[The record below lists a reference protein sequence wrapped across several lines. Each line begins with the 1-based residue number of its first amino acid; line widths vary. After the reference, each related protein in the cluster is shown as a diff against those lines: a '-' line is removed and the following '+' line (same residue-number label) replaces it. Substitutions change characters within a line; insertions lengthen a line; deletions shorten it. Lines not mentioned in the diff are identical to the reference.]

1 MMKLQAPRIAV
12 AAACTTL
19 LLGTAPAAMAQQT
32 KLRVAD
38 SFPTTHWISVN
49 ITKHMMDRVSE
60 MTNKA
65 VEFEYYPAEQLGK
78 AKDLLSLA
86 NSGVADIAY
95 VAPAFVGEK
104 MPLSVVG
111 ELPLPTNTGSACPLT
126 MAYWKIAQP
135 GGVLDKREF
144 APNGVRL
151 LFTIVLP
158 PYQITTK
165 PKFDNLKDISG
176 MKVRTTGAPKELALR
191 KLGAVPV
198 QIPSPE
204 INEAMSRGT
213 VDGALMPIG
222 SIPSYGLETVVRFF
236 TVGENFGSFVAN
248 YVISERKWKTLSP
261 AVQKAFTDL
270 GPELSKRA
278 CEMADREEEAN
289 VKKLQQA
296 GASIVSLNA
305 ADKAALRDMQGSVG
319 TTWAEGLDKRGKPG
333 TEILKAFT
341 GAMPR

>member
-1 MMKLQAPRIAV
+1 MKNNATRAAV
-12 AAACTTL
+12 YCAC
-19 LLGTAPAAMAQQT
+19 AAMILGLASAASAEQV

-49 ITKHMMDRVSE
+49 ITRHMMARVNE

-78 AKDLLSLA
+78 AKDMLSLA

-95 VAPAFVGEK
+95 VAPAFVGDK

-111 ELPLPTNTGSACPLT
+111 ELPLPTNSGSACPLT
-126 MAYWKIAQP
+126 MAYWQIAKP
-135 GGVLDKREF
+135 GGVLDQREF

-158 PYQITTK
+158 PYQMATK
-165 PKFDNLKDISG
+165 PKFTNLKELSG

-198 QIPSPE
+198 LIPSPE

-222 SIPSYGLETVVRFF
+222 SIPSYGLDTIVKFF

-248 YVISERKWKTLSP
+248 YVISERKWKALPP
-261 AVQKAFTDL
+261 AVQKALVDL
-270 GPELSKRA
+270 GPELSKRS
-278 CEMADREEEAN
+278 CEMADREDESN

-296 GASIVSLNA
+296 GAAIVTLTA
-305 ADKAALRDMQGSVG
+305 ADKASLREMQGSVG
-319 TTWAEGLDKRGKPG
+319 ATWAEGLDKRGKAG

-341 GAMPR
+341 GAMPK

>member
-1 MMKLQAPRIAV
+1 MKVKASRLAALG
-12 AAACTTL
+12 AAAAAL
-19 LLGTAPAAMAQQT
+19 AAVMPASAADQI

-49 ITKHMMDRVSE
+49 ITRHMMQRVNE
-60 MTNKA
+60 ITDKA

-111 ELPLPTNTGSACPLT
+111 ELPLPTNSPSACPVT
-126 MAYWKIAQP
+126 MAYWQIAKP
-135 GGVLDKREF
+135 GGVLDQREF

-158 PYQITTK
+158 PYQMATK
-165 PKFDNLKDISG
+165 PKFASLKDVSG

-222 SIPSYGLETVVRFF
+222 SIPSYGLDTVVKHF

-248 YVISERKWKTLSP
+248 YVISERKWKSLP
-261 AVQKAFTDL
+261 ANVQKALTQL
-270 GPELSKRA
+270 GPELSKRG

-296 GASIVSLNA
+296 GAQIVTLTGT
-305 ADKAALRDMQGSVG
+305 DKSALREMQNGVGSS
-319 TTWAEGLDKRGKPG
+319 WAEALDKRGKPG

-341 GAMPR
+341 AAIPK

>member
-1 MMKLQAPRIAV
+1 MNLKPLRL
-12 AAACTTL
+12 AAACTCALATL
-19 LLGTAPAAMAQQT
+19 AAAPAANAEPI

-38 SFPTTHWISVN
+38 SFPTTHWVSVN
-49 ITKHMMDRVSE
+49 ITRHMMDRVTE

-86 NSGVADIAY
+86 NSGVADISY

-111 ELPLPTNTGSACPLT
+111 ELPLPTNSGSSCPLT

-135 GGVLDKREF
+135 GGILDKREF

-151 LFTIVLP
+151 PFTIGLP

-165 PKFDNLKDISG
+165 PKFAGLKEISG

-222 SIPSYGLETVVRFF
+222 SIPSYGLDTVVKHF

-248 YVISERKWKTLSP
+248 YVISERKWKTLPSN
-261 AVQKAFTDL
+261 VQKALQEL
-270 GPELSKRA
+270 GPELSKRG

-296 GASIVSLNA
+296 GATIVSLNA
-305 ADKAALRDMQGSVG
+305 ADKAALKEMQRSVG
-319 TTWAEGLDKRGKPG
+319 SAWAEGLDKRGKPG

>member
-1 MMKLQAPRIAV
+1 MNFQATRIALACGF
-12 AAACTTL
+12 AAAL
-19 LLGTAPAAMAQQT
+19 AAGSPAASAQQV

-49 ITKHMMDRVSE
+49 ITRHMMARVNE

-86 NSGVADIAY
+86 NSGVSDISY

-111 ELPLPTNTGSACPLT
+111 ELPLPTNSGSSCPLT
-126 MAYWKIAQP
+126 TAYWSIAKP
-135 GGVLDKREF
+135 GGVLDQREF

-158 PYQITTK
+158 PYQMTTK
-165 PKFDNLKDISG
+165 PKFATLKEVSG
-176 MKVRTTGAPKELALR
+176 MKVRTTGAAKELALR

-222 SIPSYGLETVVRFF
+222 SIPSYGLDTVVKYF

-248 YVISERKWKTLSP
+248 YVISERKWKTLP
-261 AVQKAFTDL
+261 PNVQKALTDL
-270 GPELSKRA
+270 GPELSKRG
-278 CEMADREEEAN
+278 CEMADHEEEAN

-305 ADKAALRDMQGSVG
+305 ADKAALREMQGSVG
-319 TTWAEGLDKRGKPG
+319 AAWAEGLDKRGKPG

-341 GAMPR
+341 AAMPK

>member
-1 MMKLQAPRIAV
+1 MNFKLSRT
-12 AAACTTL
+12 AAACCFGL
-19 LLGTAPAAMAQQT
+19 AFAGLAPPASAQQV

-49 ITKHMMDRVSE
+49 ITRYMMDRVKE
-60 MTNKA
+60 MTSQA

-95 VAPAFVGEK
+95 VAPGFVGEK

-111 ELPLPTNTGSACPLT
+111 ELPLPSNSGSSCPLT

-165 PKFDNLKDISG
+165 PKFASLEDIKG
-176 MKVRTTGAPKELALR
+176 MKVRTSGAPKELALR

-222 SIPSYGLETVVRFF
+222 SIPSYGLDTVVKYF

-248 YVISERKWKTLSP
+248 YVISERKWKTLP
-261 AVQKAFTDL
+261 ANVQKALTDL
-270 GPELSKRA
+270 GPELSRRG
-278 CEMADREEEAN
+278 CEMADREEAMN
-289 VKKLQQA
+289 VKKLQDA
-296 GASIVSLNA
+296 GAAIVTLSA
-305 ADKAALRDMQGSVG
+305 ADKAALREMQGSVASA
-319 TTWAEGLDKRGKPG
+319 WAEGLDKRGKPG
-333 TEILKAFT
+333 AEILKAFT
-341 GAMPR
+341 SAMPR

>member
-1 MMKLQAPRIAV
+1 MRQTGKF
-12 AAACTTL
+12 TL
-19 LLGTAPAAMAQQT
+19 MGLSAAMLFCVSQPSAAEPL

-38 SFPTTHWISVN
+38 SFPVNHWISVN
-49 ITKHMMDRVSE
+49 ITKYMLQRVTE
-60 MTNKA
+60 LTNKQ

-86 NSGVADIAY
+86 NSGVADITY
-95 VAPAFVGEK
+95 VAPAFVGDK

-111 ELPLPTNTGSACPLT
+111 ELPLPTNTASSCPLT

-135 GGVLDKREF
+135 GGVLDKSEF

-158 PYQITTK
+158 PYQLATR
-165 PKFDNLKDISG
+165 PKFTSIKDIGG
-176 MKVRTTGAPKELALR
+176 MKVRTTGAPKELALK

-204 INEAMSRGT
+204 INEAMTRGT

-222 SIPSYGLETVVRFF
+222 SIPSYGLDTVVKYF

-248 YVISERKWKTLSP
+248 YVISEKRWKTLP
-261 AVQKAFTDL
+261 PNVQKAFTDL

-278 CEMADREEEAN
+278 CEFADREEEGN
-289 VKKLQQA
+289 VKKLEQA
-296 GASIVSLNA
+296 GASIVKLPA
-305 ADKAALRDMQGSVG
+305 ADKAVLSEMQGSVG
-319 TTWAEGLDKRGKPG
+319 QSWAEGLDRRGKPG
-333 TEILKAFT
+333 STILKAYT
-341 GAMPR
+341 AAMH

>member
-1 MMKLQAPRIAV
+1 MKFKSTSLAIACGLASAMV
-12 AAACTTL
+12 V
-19 LLGTAPAAMAQQT
+19 TAPAANAQQV

-49 ITKHMMDRVSE
+49 ITRHMMARVNE

-86 NSGVADIAY
+86 NSGVSDISY

-111 ELPLPTNTGSACPLT
+111 ELPLPTNSGSSCPLT
-126 MAYWKIAQP
+126 MAYWKITQP
-135 GGVLDKREF
+135 GGILDQREF

-158 PYQITTK
+158 PYQMATK
-165 PKFDNLKDISG
+165 PKFASLKDISG

-222 SIPSYGLETVVRFF
+222 SIPSYGLDTIVRHF

-248 YVISERKWKTLSP
+248 YVISERKWKTLP
-261 AVQKAFTDL
+261 PNVKKALTDL
-270 GPELSKRA
+270 GPELSKRG
-278 CEMADREEEAN
+278 CEMADHEEEVN

-296 GASIVSLNA
+296 GATIVSLSS

-319 TTWAEGLDKRGKPG
+319 SSWAEALDKRGKPG

-341 GAMPR
+341 GAMPK

>member
-1 MMKLQAPRIAV
+1 MRQTGKYAS
-12 AAACTTL
+12 
-19 LLGTAPAAMAQQT
+19 LGISAAMLLCVSQPSAAQQL

-49 ITKHMMDRVSE
+49 ITKYMMQRVTE
-60 MTNKA
+60 LTNKS

-86 NSGVADIAY
+86 TSGVADITY
-95 VAPAFVGEK
+95 VAPAFVGDK

-111 ELPLPTNTGSACPLT
+111 ELPLPSNTASSCPLT

-135 GGVLDKREF
+135 GGALDKAEF

-158 PYQITTK
+158 PYQLATK
-165 PKFDNLKDISG
+165 PKFSSVKDISG
-176 MKVRTTGAPKELALR
+176 MKVRTSGAPKELALK

-222 SIPSYGLETVVRFF
+222 SIPSYGLDTVVKYF

-248 YVISERKWKTLSP
+248 YVISERKWKTLP
-261 AVQKAFTDL
+261 PNVQKAFTDL
-270 GPELSKRA
+270 GPELSKRG
-278 CEMADREEEAN
+278 CEMADSEEEGN
-289 VKKLQQA
+289 VKKLEQA
-296 GASIVSLNA
+296 GASIVKLPA
-305 ADKAALRDMQGSVG
+305 ADKAALTEMQGSVG
-319 TTWAEGLDKRGKPG
+319 KDWADGLDRRGKPG
-333 TEILKAFT
+333 SAILKAYT
-341 GAMPR
+341 SALQ

>member
-1 MMKLQAPRIAV
+1 MKHQALRT
-12 AAACTTL
+12 AAACGL
-19 LLGTAPAAMAQQT
+19 AAAFAAGAPAAGAQPV
-32 KLRVAD
+32 KLKVAD

-49 ITKHMMDRVSE
+49 ITRHMMARAKE
-60 MTNKA
+60 MTNGA
-65 VEFEYYPAEQLGK
+65 VDFEYYPAEQLGK

-86 NSGVADIAY
+86 NSGVSDISY

-111 ELPLPTNTGSACPLT
+111 ELPLPTNSGSSCPLT

-135 GGVLDKREF
+135 GGILDKREF

-165 PKFDNLKDISG
+165 PNFASIKDISG

-222 SIPSYGLETVVRFF
+222 SIPSYGLDTVVKHF

-248 YVISERKWKTLSP
+248 YVISERRWKTLP
-261 AVQKAFTDL
+261 PNVQKALTEL
-270 GPELSKRA
+270 GPELSKRG
-278 CEMADREEEAN
+278 CEMADREEQEN

-296 GASIVSLNA
+296 GATIVSLSA
-305 ADKAALRDMQGSVG
+305 ADKATLRDMQGSVG
-319 TTWAEGLDKRGKPG
+319 SAWAEGLDKRGKPG

-341 GAMPR
+341 SALPH